1 MNFLL
6 DGRLSLITPEGVR
19 LQLVPAG
26 PVVRAYAWA
35 IDFAAWGI
43 SASVLIGILG
53 AIISSEKLFN
63 GVTALLFFLAYWAYP
78 VLCEVYAGGRTLGK
92 HIVGLQV
99 LRADGLPVRWRESVL
114 RNLLMVADFLPL
126 LYASGLLAMLCDRHF
141 RRLGDI
147 VAGTQVVYRDKPPKR
162 VEVPDAAP
170 LPLPFPLTPEQQR
183 ALADLFA
190 RESRLPHGRMLELAD
205 IAAPLTGREGDA
217 SLERLRG
224 MAAGLV
230 R

>member
-1 MNFLL
+1 MNCFL

-19 LQLVPAG
+19 LQLTPAG

-35 IDFAAWGI
+35 IDFIVWLIGTGII
-43 SASVLIGILG
+43 SAILG
-53 AIISSEKLFN
+53 ALIPSGKLSSGLFMLA
-63 GVTALLFFLAYWAYP
+63 VFLGYWAYP

-92 HIVGLQV
+92 YVVGLQV

-114 RNLLMVADFLPL
+114 RNLLLVADFLPMA
-126 LYASGLLAMLCDRHF
+126 YASGLLCMLCDRHF

-162 VEVPDAAP
+162 GEVPEAAP
-170 LPLPFPLTPEQQR
+170 LPLPFPLTPDQQR

-205 IAAPLTGREGDA
+205 IAAPLTGREGEE